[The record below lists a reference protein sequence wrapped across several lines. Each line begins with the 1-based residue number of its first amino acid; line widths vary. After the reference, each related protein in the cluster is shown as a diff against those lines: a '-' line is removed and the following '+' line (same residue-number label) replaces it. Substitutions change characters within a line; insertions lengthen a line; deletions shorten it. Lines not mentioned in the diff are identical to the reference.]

1 MKSLQFIG
9 CDPETF
15 QAETAAILRN
25 LFEDFVQR
33 FMPPKPNDYMTRAEV
48 AEMLDVD
55 ISTIANWQRKGILN
69 PLGIGNRVYFLRS
82 EVEASVKPLNGN
94 L

>member
-1 MKSLQFIG
+1 MQFIG

-15 QAETAAILRN
+15 QAENAALIRN
-25 LFEDFVQR
+25 LFEDFFQR
-33 FMPPKPNDYMTRAEV
+33 FTLPKPNDYLTRAEV
-48 AEMLDVD
+48 AKMFHVD

-69 PLGIGNRVYFLRS
+69 PLGIGNRVLFLRS
-82 EVEASVKPLNGN
+82 EVEASVKPLNGK